1 MQVQTHHEVN
11 MSNNLSMKSSKAK
24 ELEHVSLN
32 LSNATGM
39 EAQPAH
45 SRTNSVTKKSQEVP
59 YEQKE

>member
-1 MQVQTHHEVN
+1 MQTHHEVN

-45 SRTNSVTKKSQEVP
+45 SRTNSVTKKS
-59 YEQKE
+59 